1 MRGHHPPG
9 LEEISEP
16 VTDDYQDIAYSM
28 DDRVA
33 VITLNRPEKLNAFST
48 LMGTELSDAL
58 RRSDADEQVR
68 AVVITGAGRAF
79 CAGADFSGGPGVFG
93 TPNPDSFRSDALEF
107 HPWDVRK
114 PVIAAINGHAVGL
127 GMTIALQCDIRYIA
141 SDARWGIVQNRRG
154 VLPDFRAHWTLPRTV
169 GHAKAL
175 EILLTGQMYNGE
187 DAAQMGLA
195 TAALPADE
203 VLPAALETAKD
214 IAVNVAPVSVA
225 LSKRLLWTTSPGD
238 QGVINEMERRIHLH
252 VMGQPDATEGVMAF
266 LEKRPPEWSLTLA
279 DHWPDWMPPA
289 TEDE

>member
-1 MRGHHPPG
+1 M
-9 LEEISEP
+9 
-16 VTDDYQDIAYSM
+16 TDPADRPDPSDFHDIAYAV

-48 LMGTELSDAL
+48 LMGAELADAL
-58 RRSDADEQVR
+58 RRSDADENVR

-79 CAGADFSGGPGVFG
+79 CAGADFSGGAGVFG
-93 TPNPDSFRSDALEF
+93 TPDPDSFRSDPLAF

-114 PVIAAINGHAVGL
+114 PVIAAVNGHAVGL
-127 GMTIALQCDIRYIA
+127 GITLALQCDIRYIA
-141 SDARWGIVQNRRG
+141 ADARWGIVQNRRG
-154 VLPDFRAHWTLPRTV
+154 VLPDLRSHWTLPRTV

-175 EILLTGQMYNGE
+175 EILLTGQMYTGAE
-187 DAAQMGLA
+187 AAEMGLA

-203 VLPAALETAKD
+203 VLPAAMETAHD

-225 LSKRLLWTTSPGD
+225 LSKRLLWTTAPGD
-238 QGVINEMERRIHLH
+238 QGVINELERRIHLH

>member
-1 MRGHHPPG
+1 MTNSADGKDAP
-9 LEEISEP
+9 S
-16 VTDDYQDIAYSM
+16 YQDIAYSV

-48 LMGTELSDAL
+48 LMGTELSHAL
-58 RRSDADEQVR
+58 RRCDADEAVR

-79 CAGADFSGGPGVFG
+79 CAGADFSGGAGVFG
-93 TPNPDSFRSDALEF
+93 APKEDGFRSDPLVF

-127 GMTIALQCDIRYIA
+127 GMTMALQCDIRYIA
-141 SDARWGIVQNRRG
+141 TDARWGIVQNRRG
-154 VLPDFRAHWTLPRTV
+154 VLPDLRSHWTLPRTV

-175 EILLTGQMYNGE
+175 EILLTGQMYTGQE
-187 DAAQMGLA
+187 AAQMGLA
-195 TAALPADE
+195 TAALPAEE
-203 VLPAALETAKD
+203 VLPAAMETAKA

-238 QGVINEMERRIHLH
+238 QGVINELERRIHLH

-266 LEKRPPEWSLTLA
+266 LEKRSPEWSLTLA

-289 TEDE
+289 TQDQ

>member
-1 MRGHHPPG
+1 MNGRPRNLGPDH
-9 LEEISEP
+9 
-16 VTDDYQDIAYSM
+16 YQDIAYSV

-33 VITLNRPEKLNAFST
+33 VISLNRPEKLNAFST
-48 LMGTELSDAL
+48 LMGAELSDAL
-58 RRSDADEQVR
+58 RRSDADDHVR

-93 TPNPDSFRSDALEF
+93 TPNKDSFRSDALEF

-127 GMTIALQCDIRYIA
+127 GMTMALQCDIRYIA
-141 SDARWGIVQNRRG
+141 ADARWGIVQNRRG
-154 VLPDFRAHWTLPRTV
+154 VLPDFRSHWTLPRTV

-175 EILLTGQMYNGE
+175 EILLTGKMYTGE
-187 DAAQMGLA
+187 EAAQMGLA

-203 VLPAALETAKD
+203 VLPAAMELARD

-225 LSKRLLWTTSPGD
+225 LSKRLLWTTAPGD
-238 QGVINEMERRIHLH
+238 QGLINELERRIHLH

-266 LEKRPPEWSLTLA
+266 LEKRSPEWSLTLA
-279 DHWPDWMPPA
+279 DHWPDWMPDA
-289 TEDE
+289 TEDQ

>member
-1 MRGHHPPG
+1 M
-9 LEEISEP
+9 
-16 VTDDYQDIAYSM
+16 TDSADRPNPSDYQDIAYAV

-48 LMGTELSDAL
+48 LMGTELADAL
-58 RRSDADEQVR
+58 RRSDADENVR

-79 CAGADFSGGPGVFG
+79 CAGADFSGGAGVFG
-93 TPNPDSFRSDALEF
+93 TPNPDSFRSDPLVF

-114 PVIAAINGHAVGL
+114 PVIAAVNGHAVGL
-127 GMTIALQCDIRYIA
+127 GITLALQCDIRYIA
-141 SDARWGIVQNRRG
+141 ADARWGVVQNRRG
-154 VLPDFRAHWTLPRTV
+154 VLPDLRSHWTLPRTV

-175 EILLTGQMYNGE
+175 EILLTGQMYTGTE
-187 DAAQMGLA
+187 AAEMGLA

-203 VLPAALETAKD
+203 VLPAAMETAHD

-225 LSKRLLWTTSPGD
+225 LSKRLLWTTAPGD

-279 DHWPDWMPPA
+279 DHWPDWMPEA
-289 TEDE
+289 TEDQ